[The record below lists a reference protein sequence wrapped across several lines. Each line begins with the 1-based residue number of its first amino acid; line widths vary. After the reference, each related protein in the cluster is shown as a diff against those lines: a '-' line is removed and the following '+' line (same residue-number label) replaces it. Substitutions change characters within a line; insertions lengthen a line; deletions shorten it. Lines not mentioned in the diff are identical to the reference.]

1 MGYRLLADL
10 IVAVH
15 AAYVAFVLFG
25 LLAILLGIVC
35 RWDWVRNWWFRVGH
49 FVAILVVAAE
59 AVLEVPCPLTVWEQR
74 LRTLGGDPS
83 RGGTF
88 IGNLLHDL
96 IFYDA
101 PEWAFTGAYVG
112 FALLVA
118 LTFWLAPPR
127 PRGTPVTPLDSPA

>member
-25 LLAILLGIVC
+25 LLAILLGVVF
-35 RWDWVRNWWFRVGH
+35 RWAWVRNWWFRVLH
-49 FVAILVVAAE
+49 LLAILIVAGE
-59 AVLEVPCPLTVWEQR
+59 ALLNIACPLTAWEQR
-74 LRTLGGDPS
+74 LRALGGDSS

-96 IFYDA
+96 IFYEASD
-101 PEWAFTGAYVG
+101 WAFTTAYVA
-112 FALLVA
+112 FALVVA
-118 LTFWLAPPR
+118 LTFWLAPPER
-127 PRGTPVTPLDSPA
+127 SLRSRQTGLS